1 MGGAASAAAARRGE
15 RATIAAVC
23 LGTFLAVTNIS
34 APNVALPSIGAA
46 LHASFGGLQWVV
58 DAYALAM
65 SACLLVAGSL
75 SDRLGRR
82 RVFLVGL
89 VVLAAAS
96 LVCALATSM
105 AELELARAV
114 QGAGGAILSA
124 NSYSLLVTNVSG
136 PRRPVAF
143 GLLGATSGVS
153 VASSLLGG
161 VLTDLGG
168 WRWVFYVDLPLATL
182 CLALA
187 MLMPETRGHDHP
199 VDWVGAVLIGGSLFC
214 VVLALVRADD
224 DGWASGVVV
233 GLLVGGA
240 ALALALTAWELRT
253 RAPLLDLRLFANPA
267 CAGVSLVA
275 FLSAMCM
282 FGTLLYIA
290 IYLQQGLG
298 YGPLATG
305 LRFLPVVVP
314 ATLLAPV
321 TGRALRS
328 LSPHVPLALGAAL
341 IGAGFLLMARVA
353 PASGWES
360 IVPGLAV
367 AGVGLGLLNPSL
379 STASIAVAP
388 RWRSGMASGTNN
400 TFRQVGVTTGI
411 ALFGTIL
418 VGRVGDRLNG
428 SLAGTLGPSAAA
440 RLARSLVVDG
450 VGNAVAGAPAGQRRA
465 LAAVGRTALVTSV
478 GDVFLLAGA
487 VALVGALV
495 AAVLVRPA
503 GLAVHDAAG
512 EGDAAV
518 AGTLVLHGRATRP
531 SAHREAGGPAIG
543 PRGRSPG
550 APTGDGGDRPA
561 DLAGPMGPAAE

>member
-1 MGGAASAAAARRGE
+1 M
-15 RATIAAVC
+15 
-23 LGTFLAVTNIS
+23 
-34 APNVALPSIGAA
+34 
-46 LHASFGGLQWVV
+46 
-58 DAYALAM
+58 
-65 SACLLVAGSL
+65 
-75 SDRLGRR
+75 
-82 RVFLVGL
+82 
-89 VVLAAAS
+89 
-96 LVCALATSM
+96 
-105 AELELARAV
+105 
-114 QGAGGAILSA
+114 
-124 NSYSLLVTNVSG
+124 
-136 PRRPVAF
+136 
-143 GLLGATSGVS
+143 S

-168 WRWVFYVDLPLATL
+168 WRWVFYVDLPLAAV
-182 CLALA
+182 CLVLA
-187 MLMPETRGHDHP
+187 ILMPETRGHDHP
-199 VDWVGAVLIGGSLFC
+199 VDWVGALLIGGSLFC

-314 ATLLAPV
+314 ATVLSPV

-360 IVPGLAV
+360 IVPGLVV

-411 ALFGTIL
+411 ALFGTLL
-418 VGRVGDRLNG
+418 VGRVGDRLSG
-428 SLAGTLGPSAAA
+428 SLAGSLGEGAAG
-440 RLARSLVVDG
+440 RLARALVADG
-450 VGNAVAGAPAGQRRA
+450 VDSAVAGAPAAGRRA
-465 LAAVGRTALVTSV
+465 LAVAGRVALGELGRRRLPVRGSGGAARRPCRRRPRPPGGPGRARGARAGRPRRPRARPCAPGDRFDRPLTGRRWARDQPSARTAGAPGRRASSFV
-478 GDVFLLAGA
+478 A
-487 VALVGALV
+487 VASTASVT
-495 AAVLVRPA
+495 AAAKTAVSARVLTYWPA
-503 GLAVHDAAG
+503 MPRMTI
-512 EGDAAV
+512 
-518 AGTLVLHGRATRP
+518 GT
-531 SAHREAGGPAIG
+531 
-543 PRGRSPG
+543 
-550 APTGDGGDRPA
+550 DRP
-561 DLAGPMGPAAE
+561 M